1 MFIQLPEEKRDLIKP
16 LFLKR
21 QPNNS
26 ALWCYFDGKM
36 SGKTFVDDITSP
48 TKAICRLDMSWTYI
62 SDDADLPWIEDVLGE
77 VIKKDWLQVIWVP
90 ERKGTYPLKEF
101 AKIIPRFEFIE
112 RKEALEKPSD
122 VEITPFTSELFDKLP
137 EKYKAW
143 YLQNYG
149 TKEAFL
155 EKAFG
160 FYAVENGEVCC
171 ESEAAFT
178 CKGLTEIGVYT
189 FEPYRKRGFA
199 FATCLKTLEELEKM
213 GLKAIWACDEE
224 NAESVRLA
232 KRLGFA
238 NPVEYEFLYFPTRN

>member
-1 MFIQLPEEKRDLIKP
+1 MLAQLPEEKRDLIKP
-16 LFLKR
+16 LFQKK

-36 SGKTFVDDITSP
+36 TGKTFVDDITSP

-62 SDDADLPWIEDVLGE
+62 NDDADLPWIEDVLGE

-101 AKIIPRFEFIE
+101 SKIIPRFEFIE
-112 RKEALEKPSD
+112 R
-122 VEITPFTSELFDKLP
+122 
-137 EKYKAW
+137 
-143 YLQNYG
+143 
-149 TKEAFL
+149 KEAFL

-160 FYAVENGEVCC
+160 FYAVENGEVCS

-178 CKGLTEIGVYT
+178 AHGFTEIGIYT

-213 GLKAIWACDEE
+213 GLKAI
-224 NAESVRLA
+224 
-232 KRLGFA
+232 
-238 NPVEYEFLYFPTRN
+238 